1 MTEERSGGRRRSG
14 RRQRRPGDERERG
27 EVFFGSSFFKDVKL
41 VCLSDALMIVFRCLG
56 SGWRLELRSARE
68 RGRCRKR
75 DERGKQN
82 KKTWSLGQKSPHSF
96 QIRHLDQVKKLR
108 RRLSTQKGCKLSS
121 LPRWL
126 LGPSEKKRVTAP
138 MLSPREKR
146 SPGAPARTR
155 RATKAVSSRR
165 QLRGLPLRAATSTN
179 RTTWSSSR
187 ALLSLSCSRSSSTSS
202 TST

>member
-1 MTEERSGGRRRSG
+1 
-14 RRQRRPGDERERG
+14 
-27 EVFFGSSFFKDVKL
+27 
-41 VCLSDALMIVFRCLG
+41 MIVFRCLG

-96 QIRHLDQVKKLR
+96 QIRHLDQEKKLR

-179 RTTWSSSR
+179 HDLVKLSRPPVSFLFALFLNQLYINLILLVPRQVGIYIIRTRFLPQDNPAAQLTGERGEEEVSSFFR
-187 ALLSLSCSRSSSTSS
+187 GRPRGG
-202 TST
+202 

>member
-1 MTEERSGGRRRSG
+1 MRERER
-14 RRQRRPGDERERG
+14 ERERG
-27 EVFFGSSFFKDVKL
+27 EVFFWSQLFQRCKTS
-41 VCLSDALMIVFRCLG
+41 VFVRRVDDRFPLPSQLNSPIRPK
-56 SGWRLELRSARE
+56 SGWRVELRSARE
-68 RGRCRKR
+68 RGVSK
-75 DERGKQN
+75 ERRERETKQ
-82 KKTWSLGQKSPHSF
+82 KTWSLGQKSPRSF

-126 LGPSEKKRVTAP
+126 LGPPEKKRVTTP

-146 SPGAPARTR
+146 SPGAPTRKR

-165 QLRGLPLRAATSTN
+165 QLRGLPLRAATSPA
-179 RTTWSSSR
+179 RTTPSSSR
-187 ALLSLSCSRSSSTSS
+187 ARRCPSCSLSSSTSS